1 MLRTGSARLGRGG
14 VGHRPAGALGR
25 RDDREKGYA
34 LTDNPGILWTI
45 LSFLLVIGPLIF
57 VHELGHYFV
66 GRWFGIKAEAFS
78 IGFGREIAGWTDKRG
93 TRWKLAWLPLGG
105 YVKFAGDMNAAGQP
119 SPEWLAL
126 PAEERARTFQA
137 KPVWK
142 RFLVVLAGPMTNFLA
157 AILILTGFNLA
168 YGVPRTPPV
177 IGAFTA
183 NSPAAAAGL
192 RAGDRIVSIDGKSVD
207 RFEDILPVVAL
218 KIGGP
223 LKLEVE
229 RGGRRFKRDVRP
241 LVVLE
246 TDRFGNKASRPMLGI
261 GAAEQVLSPVS
272 PLGAVAA
279 SVQQCWLVV
288 TTTVKGLGQIV
299 TGRRSVKEMGGPLKI
314 AKFSGEQAS
323 MGLLTFFWFLAVIS
337 INLGFIN
344 LLPIP
349 MLDGGHLFFYGIEA
363 VRRKP
368 LRPEAQE
375 WAFRTG
381 LAALL
386 ALMILVT
393 FNDLASFGL
402 WSKLGGLID

>member
-1 MLRTGSARLGRGG
+1 MTESPG
-14 VGHRPAGALGR
+14 VF
-25 RDDREKGYA
+25 
-34 LTDNPGILWTI
+34 WTI

-66 GRWFGIKAEAFS
+66 GRWFGVKADAFS

-137 KPVWK
+137 KPVWQ
-142 RFLVVLAGPMTNFLA
+142 RFLIVLAGPMTNFLA
-157 AILILTGFNLA
+157 AILILTGFNMT
-168 YGVPRTPPV
+168 YGVPRTPAV
-177 IGAFTA
+177 IGAFTEG
-183 NSPAAAAGL
+183 SPAAAAGL
-192 RAGDRIVSIDGKSVD
+192 REGDRVLRIDGTD
-207 RFEDILPVVAL
+207 IDHFEDILPVVAL

-223 LKLEVE
+223 LDLVVE
-229 RGGRRFKRDVRP
+229 RDGRRFQVDVRP
-241 LVVLE
+241 RAIVE
-246 TDRFGNKASRPMLGI
+246 KDRFGNENRRPVLGI
-261 GAAEQVLSPVS
+261 EAAEQVLTPVS
-272 PLGAVAA
+272 PPGAAA
-279 SVQQCWLVV
+279 AAVRQTWLVV
-288 TTTVKGLGQIV
+288 ATTVKGLGQIV

-323 MGLLTFFWFLAVIS
+323 MGIAAFLWFVAVIS